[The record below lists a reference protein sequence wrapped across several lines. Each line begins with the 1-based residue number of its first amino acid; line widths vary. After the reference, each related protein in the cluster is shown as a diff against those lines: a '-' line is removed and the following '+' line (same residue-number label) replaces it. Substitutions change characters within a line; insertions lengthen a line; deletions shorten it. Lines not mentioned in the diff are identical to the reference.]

1 MIEAIGKKLGKA
13 LARAVVVAGW
23 PIVIVAVIAVAIGAA
38 LLLNK
43 TLSGV
48 TSKIIA
54 IEDPT
59 ERGLAW
65 LAVAIFIH
73 GWLTQ
78 PLRPKSKED

>member
-13 LARAVVVAGW
+13 LARSVVVAGW
-23 PIVIVAVIAVAIGAA
+23 PIVIVAVIAFAIGAA
-38 LLLNK
+38 LLLNNV
-43 TLSGV
+43 LNGV
-48 TSKIIA
+48 ASKIIA

-78 PLRPKSKED
+78 PTRPKTKEE